1 MNKSLYAF
9 VVLLVVA
16 MLAVSCAAPQPA
28 ATPAAPVAATK
39 APEPTKAAPTAE
51 PTQAPAPT
59 NAPEPTAVPAKEKVT
74 LTYMASQDWIMD
86 AEQALAKKFEEQTGI
101 HVDFQIIPSDQYF
114 NVLNTKLNSGEATDI
129 FGGQSGVTDLKLNYN
144 VEKNAVDLSGEPWAK
159 QEDPLVAAQSTVDG
173 KLYGLTYWDTLSSS
187 WVINYNKDIFKKY
200 NLSEPKTYAE
210 FKALCQKLLDNGVQ
224 PLYEPVS
231 DGWHHVL
238 WFPELGPRYEQATPG
253 LEDQLNANKA
263 KFADN
268 PTMLTAL
275 KQLKELYDMGCM
287 GKNALSDAYADRTKV
302 LASGKVAM
310 AVMGTAFPQ
319 ELEKD
324 YPNVKADTFGF
335 FVMPLADNQLLNL
348 NPAGPTKFI
357 YSGSKHIAEAKQYFN
372 FLTQPEN
379 IQYFIDNNPRALTMP
394 FPGVKSKFTPALQ
407 AFLDAHKDARGTVYQ
422 TAVNYV
428 NPQWMDIGKDLVS
441 MFTGAT
447 TPEDVLKSIDQRR
460 AEMATTAKDPAWS
473 K

>member
-1 MNKSLYAF
+1 MSTRK
-9 VVLLVVA
+9 VVSTIF
-16 MLAVSCAAPQPA
+16 LAVMIVALAACAAPAAPAPVVQQTSAPAAQPTTAPTAAPAIPTATTVPA
-28 ATPAAPVAATK
+28 ATAT
-39 APEPTKAAPTAE
+39 TAKS
-51 PTQAPAPT
+51 
-59 NAPEPTAVPAKEKVT
+59 NVT

-86 AEQALAKKFEEQTGI
+86 AEQALAKKFEQQTGI

-144 VEKNAVDLSGEPWAK
+144 VEKNAVDLSAEPWAK
-159 QEDPLVAAQSTVDG
+159 QEDPLVAAQSTVNG
-173 KLYGLTYWDTLSSS
+173 RLYGLTYWDTLSSS

-224 PLYEPVS
+224 PLFEPVS

-253 LEDQLNANKA
+253 LADQLNANKA

-268 PTMLTAL
+268 ATMLTAL
-275 KQLKELYDMGCM
+275 TQLKELYDLGFM

-302 LASGKVAM
+302 MSSGKVAM
-310 AVMGTAFPQ
+310 TVMGTAFPQ

-357 YSGSKHIAEAKQYFN
+357 YSGSKHIAEAKQYFA

-379 IQYFIDNNPRALTMP
+379 IQYFIDNNPRALSMP
-394 FPGVKSKFTPALQ
+394 FPGVKNHFTPALQ
-407 AFLDAHKDARGTVYQ
+407 AFIDAHKDARGTVYQ

-441 MFTGAT
+441 MFSGSMK
-447 TPEDVLKSIDQRR
+447 PKDVLTSIDNRR
-460 AEMATTAKDPAWS
+460 ADMAKTAKDSAWA